1 METPELNIVTGAF
14 SYTGKYITQKLLT
27 MGKMVK
33 TITGHPGRP
42 NSFGNKVLTAPF
54 NFDRPTELVKSLQGA
69 SSLYNTYW
77 VRFPYKQVTYDK
89 AVDNTRI
96 LIQAAREAGIHK
108 IVHISITNASEES
121 PFPYFRGKGILEKA
135 IINSGLSYAIIRPTV
150 LFGHEEDILINNI
163 AWFLR
168 HLPVFAIMGTGDY
181 RLQPVFVE
189 DVAEIA
195 INAAHRKEDVV
206 LDAVGPEIYTYN
218 ELVKLIS
225 DKVQNKARIILL
237 QPRLA
242 FILSKFID
250 CIVKDIILTRDEVEG
265 LMQNLLISKDAPTGR
280 MRLSEWLD
288 KNASTLGIT
297 YASELNRHY
306 R

>member
-1 METPELNIVTGAF
+1 MKTPELNIVTGAF

-33 TITGHPGRP
+33 TITGHPDRLNP
-42 NSFGNKVLTAPF
+42 FDNKVLIAPF
-54 NFDRPTELVKSLQGA
+54 NFDMPTELVKSLQGA
-69 SSLYNTYW
+69 STLYNTYW

-89 AVDNTRI
+89 AVDNTQI
-96 LIQAAREAGIHK
+96 LIHAAREAGIQK
-108 IVHISITNASEES
+108 IVHISITNASEKS
-121 PFPYFRGKGILEKA
+121 PFPYFKGKGILEKA

-150 LFGHEEDILINNI
+150 LFGHEDILINNI
-163 AWFLR
+163 TWFLR

-195 INAAHRKEDVV
+195 INAAHRKENVI

-218 ELVKLIS
+218 ELIKLIS
-225 DKVQNKARIILL
+225 DKVQNKARIIHL
-237 QPRLA
+237 QPHLA

-288 KNASTLGIT
+288 KNAGTLGIT

>member
-1 METPELNIVTGAF
+1 MKTPELNIVTGAF
-14 SYTGKYITQKLLT
+14 SYTGKYITRKLLT

-33 TITGHPGRP
+33 TITGHPDRLNP
-42 NSFGNKVLTAPF
+42 FDNKVLIAPF
-54 NFDRPTELVKSLQGA
+54 NFDMPTELVKSLQGA
-69 SSLYNTYW
+69 STLYNTYW

-89 AVDNTRI
+89 AVDNTQI
-96 LIQAAREAGIHK
+96 LIHAAREAGIQK
-108 IVHISITNASEES
+108 IVHISITNASEKS
-121 PFPYFRGKGILEKA
+121 PFPYFKGKGILEKA

-150 LFGHEEDILINNI
+150 LFGHEDILINNI
-163 AWFLR
+163 TWFLR

-195 INAAHRKEDVV
+195 INAAHRKENVI

-218 ELVKLIS
+218 ELIKLIS
-225 DKVQNKARIILL
+225 DKVQNKARIIHL

-288 KNASTLGIT
+288 KNAGTLGIT